1 MAVRSV
7 HFRVGNGDMTLM
19 VLESGRRLLV
29 DIDIRAASG
38 DDPDLPDVAG
48 QLRKELS
55 ELGRDS
61 EGRLYVDAF
70 LLTHPDQDHTRGLA
84 SNFHLGPPLD
94 WSKKLDKIF
103 IREQWSSPI
112 VFRRASKNHT
122 LCLDACDW
130 SAEARRRVKKFR
142 ERGSPSDGDRI
153 LIMGEDIDGKTDDIG
168 SIVIKVDE
176 RLSRICGGYDPSFEA
191 GLLAPLK
198 ADDEAEEE
206 VISKNDSSVILRIDL
221 KVQHVTKARYL
232 IGGDAG
238 VAIWEKI
245 WDRNKYQSER
255 LEYDILIV
263 PHHCSWRS
271 LSFDSWSEKGERAKV
286 NVAARNAL
294 AQARDAALV
303 VSSSKPVVDDDDD
316 PPCIRAKREYL
327 DILASVNG
335 EFKCVADGPG
345 DKPLTIEVLSAGW
358 KIKRAL
364 LQRSLAS
371 GRVSEVSHSR
381 TAERTKK
388 ADPRRGVEL
397 CRHWTRAAID
407 RGA

>member
-1 MAVRSV
+1 MAVKSL

-29 DIDIRAASG
+29 DIDIRGGVVDGSE
-38 DDPDLPDVAG
+38 LPDVAS
-48 QLRKELS
+48 QLRNELD

-70 LLTHPDQDHTRGLA
+70 LLTHPDQDHIRGLA
-84 SNFHLGPPLD
+84 SHFHLGPPLE
-94 WSKKLDKIF
+94 WSEKLDKIF

-122 LCLDACDW
+122 LCDDACDW
-130 SAEARRRVKKFR
+130 STEARRRVRRFR
-142 ERGSPSDGDRI
+142 ELGSPSDGDRI
-153 LIMGEDIDGKTDDIG
+153 LIMGEDVDGKTDDIG

-176 RLSRICGGYDPSFEA
+176 QFSRICGASDYSFEA
-191 GLLAPLK
+191 RLLAPLR

-206 VISKNDSSVILRIDL
+206 VISKNDSSVILRVDL

-245 WDRNKYQSER
+245 WNRNEHQSVR
-255 LEYDILIV
+255 LEYDVLIA

-271 LSFDSWSEKGERAKV
+271 LSYDSWSERGERATV
-286 NVAARNAL
+286 NVAARSAL
-294 AQARDAALV
+294 GQARDAALV
-303 VSSSKPVVDDDDD
+303 VASSKSVIDDDDD

-327 DILASVNG
+327 DILTRVGG
-335 EFKCVADGPG
+335 EFRCVADGPG
-345 DKPLTIEVLSAGW
+345 DKPLTIEVLSSGT
-358 KIKRAL
+358 KIKRVAFATAL
-364 LQRSLAS
+364 GLGTGIGSQPLAH
-371 GRVSEVSHSR
+371 G
-381 TAERTKK
+381 
-388 ADPRRGVEL
+388 
-397 CRHWTRAAID
+397 
-407 RGA
+407 